1 MPRQEGPGGFEMIE
15 PRELHL
21 ASQSADNEPPRHGK
35 SRLWLAAAAGA
46 AGAAVLL
53 AAVWLLGNW
62 GGETPGR
69 SAAAPAANTAPA
81 TTAPAGSARVGNAS
95 VAPTPAGGARAAAN
109 GAQSPSSL
117 PPYAREL
124 QAQQRAEARGR
135 LGELVAA
142 QDALS
147 EMAVAQWGAAEFAAA
162 QRAVEEGDQRFSGGE
177 YTAAESHYADALAAV
192 KKLLD
197 RAPAAAQAAEQ
208 SGWQALAARD
218 AKQAQ
223 AQFQLALD
231 IAAGLQRAADARV
244 VPRSAAAGAGGKA
257 AAGLSRARALPR
269 VLELLRA
276 GEAFA
281 AQGELQQARQQ
292 FAEALKLD
300 GANQEAR
307 SALAKVQRRIAGQGF
322 RRAMSQGLQALN
334 AGNLSAARSAFER
347 AAKLAPASREPAD
360 GLRQVAAAEMLA
372 RIRAVQQRA
381 QTAEAQ
387 EQWSEAE
394 TRWRELL
401 ALDSSLLRARQ
412 GAARARARAQID
424 SQLRALLADP
434 WKLAEDAVHREA
446 LALRQRAL
454 AAQPRGPRLSAQL
467 EKLERVLPLARTP
480 LPVRITSDGATEVR
494 LHRVRDLGRF
504 ASLDLQ
510 LRPGRYTLQGTRRGY
525 RDVLQPFEL
534 KPGGQLPVI
543 DVRCAEKI

>member
-1 MPRQEGPGGFEMIE
+1 MAVKGEGGEGPGGFEVIE
-15 PRELHL
+15 PRALRL
-21 ASQSADNEPPRHGK
+21 ASQSADIESPQGGK
-35 SRLWLAAAAGA
+35 QRLWLAAGAGA
-46 AGAAVLL
+46 AGAAALL
-53 AAVWLLGNW
+53 AVVWLLGDW
-62 GGETPGR
+62 GGGEAAARGGSASAP
-69 SAAAPAANTAPA
+69 SAASAAPANTAPA
-81 TTAPAGSARVGNAS
+81 GNVRAGSARA
-95 VAPTPAGGARAAAN
+95 AGSSA
-109 GAQSPSSL
+109 PSSL
-117 PPYAREL
+117 PPYARER
-124 QAQQRAEARGR
+124 QAQQRAGARGR

-147 EMAVAQWGAAEFAAA
+147 DMAVAQWGAAEFAAV
-162 QRAVEEGDQRFSGGE
+162 QRTVEEADRLFSGGE

-192 KKLLD
+192 QKLLG
-197 RAPAAAQAAEQ
+197 RAPAAARKAEQ
-208 SGWQALAARD
+208 AGWQAFAARD
-218 AKQAQ
+218 AAQ
-223 AQFQLALD
+223 AQTQFQLTLA
-231 IAAGLQRAADARV
+231 IAGGLQRAADARV
-244 VPRSAAAGAGGKA
+244 VPRAAAAGAGGKA
-257 AAGLSRARALPR
+257 AAGLERARALPR

-281 AQGELQQARQQ
+281 AQGELQKARQQ

-307 SALAKVQRRIAGQGF
+307 SALAKVQQRIAGQSF

-334 AGNLSAARSAFER
+334 AGDFSAARGAFGR
-347 AAKLAPASREPAD
+347 AAKLAPASTEPAD
-360 GLRQVAAAEMLA
+360 GLRRVAAAELLA
-372 RIRAVQQRA
+372 RIRSLQQQA
-381 QTAEAQ
+381 QTAEVQ
-387 EQWSEAE
+387 EQWPEAG
-394 TRWRELL
+394 TRWREVL
-401 ALDSSLLRARQ
+401 ALDSSLLRARE
-412 GAARARARAQID
+412 GAARARARAAID

-434 WKLAEDAVHREA
+434 WKLAEDAVHRDA

>member
-21 ASQSADNEPPRHGK
+21 ASQTADNAPPRHAK
-35 SRLWLAAAAGA
+35 QRLWLAAAAGA
-46 AGAAVLL
+46 AGAGVLL
-53 AAVWLLGNW
+53 AAVWLLSNW
-62 GGETPGR
+62 GGEAPAVR
-69 SAAAPAANTAPA
+69 EAAAPAAK
-81 TTAPAGSARVGNAS
+81 TAPAGNAPAKA
-95 VAPTPAGGARAAAN
+95 APTGVARAAAS
-109 GAQSPSSL
+109 GAASPSAL
-117 PPYAREL
+117 PPYAREK
-124 QAQQRAEARGR
+124 QAQARAGARGR

-162 QRAVEEGDQRFSGGE
+162 QRAVEEGDRLFSGGE
-177 YTAAESHYADALAAV
+177 YTAAESHYAEALDV
-192 KKLLD
+192 VQKLLA
-197 RAPAAAQAAEQ
+197 RAPTAVRAAEQ

-218 AKQAQ
+218 AAQAQ
-223 AQFQLALD
+223 AQFQLALR
-231 IAAGLQRAADARV
+231 IAGGLQRAAAARV

-257 AAGLSRARALPR
+257 AAGLERARALPR

-300 GANQEAR
+300 GANREAR

-322 RRAMSQGLQALN
+322 RRAMSQGLQALS
-334 AGNLSAARSAFER
+334 AGDFSTARSAFQR
-347 AAKLAPASREPAD
+347 AAKLAPASKEPAD
-360 GLRQVAAAEMLA
+360 GLRQVAAAEMQA
-372 RIRAVQQRA
+372 RIFALQQRA

-387 EQWSEAE
+387 EQWPEAE
-394 TRWRELL
+394 ARWRELL

-446 LALRQRAL
+446 LALRQHAL

-480 LPVRITSDGATEVR
+480 LPVRITSDGATDVR

-534 KPGGQLPVI
+534 KPGEQLPVI

>member
-1 MPRQEGPGGFEMIE
+1 MPREEGPGGFEMIE

-21 ASQSADNEPPRHGK
+21 ASQSADNEPPHAK
-35 SRLWLAAAAGA
+35 QRLWLAAAAGA
-46 AGAAVLL
+46 GGAAVVLL

-62 GGETPGR
+62 GGEAQAVR
-69 SAAAPAANTAPA
+69 EAAAPAANTAPA
-81 TTAPAGSARVGNAS
+81 GNAS
-95 VAPTPAGGARAAAN
+95 APASGAA
-109 GAQSPSSL
+109 SPSAL
-117 PPYAREL
+117 PPYAREK
-124 QAQQRAEARGR
+124 QAQQRAGARGR

-142 QDALS
+142 QDALAD
-147 EMAVAQWGAAEFAAA
+147 MAVSQWGAAEFAAA
-162 QRAVEEGDQRFSGGE
+162 QRAVEEGDRLFSGGE
-177 YTAAESHYADALAAV
+177 YSAAESHYAKALDV
-192 KKLLD
+192 VQKLLA
-197 RAPAAAQAAEQ
+197 RAPKAARAAEQ
-208 SGWQALAARD
+208 SGWQALEARD
-218 AKQAQ
+218 AAQAQ

-231 IAAGLQRAADARV
+231 IAAGLQRAAVARV

-257 AAGLSRARALPR
+257 AAGLERARALPR
-269 VLELLRA
+269 VLELLQA

-300 GANQEAR
+300 GANREAR

-322 RRAMSQGLQALN
+322 RSAMSQGLQALN
-334 AGNLSAARSAFER
+334 TGDFSTARSAFER
-347 AAKLAPASREPAD
+347 AAKLAPASKEPAD

-387 EQWSEAE
+387 EQWPEAE
-394 TRWRELL
+394 ARWREAL
-401 ALDSSLLRARQ
+401 ALDSSLLSARQ

-434 WKLAEDAVHREA
+434 WKLAEDAVHRDA

-467 EKLERVLPLARTP
+467 ENLERVLPLARTP

-534 KPGGQLPVI
+534 KPGGQIPVI